1 MISTRGRYALR
12 VMIDLAE
19 QGGQGPVPLHAIA
32 ERQGMSKKYLE
43 ILMRD
48 LVEGGL
54 VRGASGRGGGYR
66 LCRPAEEYTVGEIIE
81 RMEGTMAS
89 VACLAD
95 GAEKC
100 PRSNCCKT
108 LPMWNE
114 LDRIVH
120 DYLNSKKLSEF
131 A

>member
-19 QGGQGPVPLHAIA
+19 QGGKGPVPLHEIA
-32 ERQGMSKKYLE
+32 ERQEMSKKYLE
-43 ILMRD
+43 ILVHD

-54 VRGASGRGGGYR
+54 VKGASGRGGGYR
-66 LCRPAEEYTVGEIIE
+66 LCRPPEEITVLEILEI
-81 RMEGTMAS
+81 MEGSMAT

-100 PRSNCCKT
+100 PRASCCKT

-114 LDRIVH
+114 YEQLTRAFFAG
-120 DYLNSKKLSEF
+120 KRLSDF
-131 A
+131 V

>member
-100 PRSNCCKT
+100 PRAGCCKT

-114 LDRIVH
+114 LDRMVH

-131 A
+131 V

>member
-100 PRSNCCKT
+100 PRANCCKT

>member
-100 PRSNCCKT
+100 PRANCCKT

-114 LDRIVH
+114 LDHLVH

-131 A
+131 V

>member
-19 QGGQGPVPLHAIA
+19 QGGGPVPLKDMA
-32 ERQGMSKKYLE
+32 ERQGISKKYLE

-66 LCRPAEEYTVGEIIE
+66 LCRAPEEISVYFSISTVMPSSSSIS
-81 RMEGTMAS
+81 T
-89 VACLAD
+89 V
-95 GAEKC
+95 
-100 PRSNCCKT
+100 RSMGK
-108 LPMWNE
+108 P
-114 LDRIVH
+114 
-120 DYLNSKKLSEF
+120 
-131 A
+131 